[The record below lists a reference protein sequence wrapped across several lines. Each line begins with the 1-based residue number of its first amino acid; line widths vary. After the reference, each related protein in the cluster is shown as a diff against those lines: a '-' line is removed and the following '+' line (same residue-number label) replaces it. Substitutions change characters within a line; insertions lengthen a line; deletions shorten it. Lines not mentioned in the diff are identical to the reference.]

1 MRPDLDIVAGLV
13 GSGQRVLDLG
23 CGDGAL
29 LENLINERD
38 CSGLGVER
46 ELDDFHACIARGVP
60 VTQGDLE
67 EELPRIGA
75 GDFDVA
81 VLSLTL
87 QAVRRPDHV
96 LIEMKRVASRLVVSL
111 PNFAHW
117 RLRATLA
124 LRGRMPVT
132 DTLPYQ
138 WYDTPNIH
146 LCTIGDFERL
156 ASELGLGIERR
167 ILIDAS
173 GHKAPGITRRAPN
186 LLAERAVYSLR
197 G

>member
-1 MRPDLDIVAGLV
+1 MRPDLDIVARLV

-29 LENLINERD
+29 LENLIDERD
-38 CSGLGVER
+38 CTGLGVER
-46 ELDDFHACIARGVP
+46 ELDDFHACISRGVP

-67 EELPRIGA
+67 EELPRFGP
-75 GDFDVA
+75 GSFDVA

-87 QAVRRPDHV
+87 QAVSRPDRV
-96 LIEMKRVASRLVVSL
+96 LIEMKRVAPRQVVSL

-117 RLRATLA
+117 KLRATLA
-124 LRGRMPVT
+124 FRGRMPLT
-132 DTLPYQ
+132 DSLPYH

-146 LCTIGDFERL
+146 LCTIRDFEQL
-156 ASELGLGIERR
+156 TSDLGLRIEKR
-167 ILIDAS
+167 LVIDAR
-173 GHKAPGITRRAPN
+173 GRRVKGLANRAPN
-186 LLAERAVYSLR
+186 LLAERAVYSLT

>member
-1 MRPDLDIVAGLV
+1 V
-13 GSGQRVLDLG
+13 GSGQRVVDLG

-29 LENLINERD
+29 LENLISERN
-38 CSGLGVER
+38 CRGLGVEK

-67 EELPRIGA
+67 EELPRFGA

-87 QAVRRPDHV
+87 QAVSRPDQV
-96 LIEMKRVASRLVVSL
+96 LKEMKRVALRLVVSL

-117 RLRATLA
+117 RLRGTLA
-124 LRGRMPVT
+124 LRGRMPVA
-132 DTLPYQ
+132 DVLPYQ

-146 LCTIGDFERL
+146 LCTIRDFEEL
-156 ASELGLGIERR
+156 AGELGLTIESR
-167 ILIDAS
+167 ILINAQ
-173 GHKAPGITRRAPN
+173 GRRAPSITNRAAN
-186 LLAERAVYSLR
+186 LLAERAVYSLTA
-197 G
+197 

>member
-1 MRPDLDIVAGLV
+1 MRPDLDIVAELV
-13 GSGQRVLDLG
+13 GAGQRVLDLG

-29 LENLINERD
+29 LENLISERN
-38 CSGLGVER
+38 CTGLGVER

-87 QAVRRPDHV
+87 QAVSRPDLV
-96 LIEMKRVASRLVVSL
+96 LSEMKRVAPRLVVSL

-117 RLRATLA
+117 RLRSTLL

-132 DTLPYQ
+132 DSLPYQ

-146 LCTIGDFERL
+146 LCTIRDFEEL
-156 ASELGLGIERR
+156 AQELGLKVGRR

-173 GHKAPGITRRAPN
+173 GRRTGGLASQAPN
-186 LLAERAVYSLR
+186 LLAERAVYSLDS
-197 G
+197 

>member
-1 MRPDLDIVAGLV
+1 VRPDLDIVATLV
-13 GSGQRVLDLG
+13 GNGQRVLDLG

-29 LENLINERD
+29 LENLISERN
-38 CSGLGVER
+38 CSGYGVER

-67 EELPRIGA
+67 KELPRLGA
-75 GDFDVA
+75 SDFDVA

-87 QAVRRPDHV
+87 QAVRRPDQV
-96 LIEMKRVASRLVVSL
+96 LNEMKRVAARLVVSL

-132 DTLPYQ
+132 DALPYH

-146 LCTIGDFERL
+146 MCTIRDFEEL
-156 ASELGLGIERR
+156 VGDLGLGIERR

-173 GHKAPGITRRAPN
+173 GRRVSGLAVRAPN
-186 LLAERAVYSLR
+186 LLAERAVYSLAA
-197 G
+197 

>member
-1 MRPDLDIVAGLV
+1 MRPDLDIVAALV
-13 GSGQRVLDLG
+13 GTGQRVLDLG

-29 LENLINERD
+29 LENLINNRN
-38 CSGLGVER
+38 CTGLGVER
-46 ELDDFHACIARGVP
+46 ELDDFHACISRGVP

-67 EELPRIGA
+67 EELPGFGA
-75 GDFDVA
+75 GDFDCA

-87 QAVRRPDHV
+87 QAVRRPDEV
-96 LIEMKRVASRLVVSL
+96 LTEMKRVAPRLVVSL

-117 RLRATLA
+117 KLRATLA
-124 LRGRMPVT
+124 VRGRMPVT
-132 DTLPYQ
+132 DALPYH

-146 LCTIGDFERL
+146 MCTIRDFEAL
-156 ASELGLGIERR
+156 ARELGLQIDRR

-173 GHKAPGITRRAPN
+173 GRRVKGIANRAPN
-186 LLAERAVYSLR
+186 LLAERVVYSLS

>member
-1 MRPDLDIVAGLV
+1 MRPDLDIVAALV

-29 LENLINERD
+29 LENLITERG

-46 ELDDFHACIARGVP
+46 ELEDFHACISRGVP

-67 EELPRIGA
+67 EELPRFRE

-87 QAVRRPDHV
+87 QAVRRPDQV
-96 LIEMKRVASRLVVSL
+96 LTEMKRVAPRLVVSL

-117 RLRATLA
+117 KIRKRLS
-124 LRGRMPVT
+124 LRGRMPVS
-132 DTLPYQ
+132 DALPYQ
-138 WYDTPNIH
+138 WFDTPNIH
-146 LCTIGDFERL
+146 LCTINDFEDLTRDL
-156 ASELGLGIERR
+156 TLEINRR
-167 ILIDAS
+167 VLIDAS
-173 GHKAPGITRRAPN
+173 GHRVAGLANRAPN
-186 LLAERAVYSLR
+186 LLAERAVYSLKA
-197 G
+197 

>member
-1 MRPDLDIVAGLV
+1 MRPDLDIVAELV
-13 GSGQRVLDLG
+13 GSKQRVLDLG

-29 LENLINERD
+29 LENLITERD

-46 ELDDFHACIARGVP
+46 ELEDFHACISRGVP

-67 EELPRIGA
+67 TELPRFGA

-87 QAVRRPDHV
+87 QAVSRPDQV
-96 LIEMKRVASRLVVSL
+96 LSEMKRLAPRLVVSL

-117 RLRATLA
+117 RLRVRLA
-124 LRGRMPVT
+124 FGGRMPVT
-132 DTLPYQ
+132 DALPYQ

-146 LCTIGDFERL
+146 LCTIRDFENL
-156 ASELGLGIERR
+156 AGELGLTIERR
-167 ILIDAS
+167 VLIDARGRRVS
-173 GHKAPGITRRAPN
+173 GLVDRAPN
-186 LLAERAVYSLR
+186 LLAERAVYSLTA
-197 G
+197 

>member
-1 MRPDLDIVAGLV
+1 MRPDLDIVARLV

-29 LENLINERD
+29 LENLIDERD
-38 CSGLGVER
+38 CTGLGVER
-46 ELDDFHACIARGVP
+46 ELDDFHACISRGVP

-67 EELPRIGA
+67 EELPRFGP
-75 GDFDVA
+75 GSFDVA

-87 QAVRRPDHV
+87 QAVSRPDRV
-96 LIEMKRVASRLVVSL
+96 LIEMKRVAPRQVVSL

-117 RLRATLA
+117 KLRATLA
-124 LRGRMPVT
+124 FRGRMPLT
-132 DTLPYQ
+132 DSLPYH

-146 LCTIGDFERL
+146 LCTIRDFEQL
-156 ASELGLGIERR
+156 TSDLGLRIEKR
-167 ILIDAS
+167 LVIDAR
-173 GHKAPGITRRAPN
+173 GRRVKGLANRAPN
-186 LLAERAVYSLR
+186 LLAERVVYSLT

>member
-1 MRPDLDIVAGLV
+1 MRPDLDIVASLV
-13 GSGQRVLDLG
+13 GEGRRVLDLG

-29 LENLINERD
+29 LENLIRERD
-38 CSGLGVER
+38 CTGLGVER

-67 EELPRIGA
+67 EELPRFRA

-87 QAVRRPDHV
+87 QAVSRPDQV
-96 LIEMKRVASRLVVSL
+96 LTEMKRVAPHLVVSL

-117 RLRATLA
+117 KLRTTLA

-132 DTLPYQ
+132 DALPYQ
-138 WYDTPNIH
+138 WFDTPNIH
-146 LCTIGDFERL
+146 LCTITDFEQL
-156 ASELGLGIERR
+156 AAGLDLGIERR
-167 ILIDAS
+167 IVIDAS
-173 GHKAPGITRRAPN
+173 GRRAPAITNRAPN
-186 LLAERAVYSLR
+186 LLAERAVYSLTA
-197 G
+197 